1 MQKTYLSISK
11 WMKLDEE
18 GRGKALSF
26 HSWKK
31 ISRLVKICLV

>member
-18 GRGKALSF
+18 GKGSKLFAAYCEERQFEK
-26 HSWKK
+26 H
-31 ISRLVKICLV
+31 